1 MSNLVN
7 ILRAVFVL
15 HEDNMANL
23 MSAFLYVFNAVALE
37 MKDVQYVLMDT
48 IFAVCFG
55 IVSQGT
61 FLSGIRYESFYPPI
75 SLLTNMIM
83 KRTSISIY
91 CIFPVSRF
99 ILLESST
106 VE

>member
-1 MSNLVN
+1 MSNLMN

-15 HEDNMANL
+15 HEDNMAN
-23 MSAFLYVFNAVALE
+23 MSLFLYVFNAIASE
-37 MKDVQYVLMDT
+37 MKDVQYVLMDA
-48 IFAVCFG
+48 IFVVCFS
-55 IVSQGT
+55 IVSQDT

-83 KRTSISIY
+83 KRTLISIC

-99 ILLESST
+99 ILL
-106 VE
+106 